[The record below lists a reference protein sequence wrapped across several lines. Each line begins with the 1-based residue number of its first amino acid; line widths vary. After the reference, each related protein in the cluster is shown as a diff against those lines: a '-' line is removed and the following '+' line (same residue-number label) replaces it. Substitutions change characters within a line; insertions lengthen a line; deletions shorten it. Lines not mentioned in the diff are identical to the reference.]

1 MLKYHAFHFFH
12 FARLFT
18 NICVYV
24 NVKFFRRRGG
34 FFIEIRISN
43 YHKGKR
49 RCQCY
54 SVCYLGMVP
63 SWRPVI
69 RKYLEFTFV
78 KMYGALSFGHKSL
91 SNISG
96 SPCSVLFPTGSSILF
111 HSKFAPKTKPCYI
124 YMYSKQETD
133 TRCAASLSDNPWL
146 LINLSYKKTN

>member
-1 MLKYHAFHFFH
+1 MLKYHAFHLFH

-18 NICVYV
+18 NICVHV

-49 RCQCY
+49 RYHCY
-54 SVCYLGMVP
+54 SVCYLGMIP

-96 SPCSVLFPTGSSILF
+96 SPCSVLFPTGSNILF
-111 HSKFAPKTKPCYI
+111 HSKFAPKTKRR
-124 YMYSKQETD
+124 TNV
-133 TRCAASLSDNPWL
+133 TRCALLKHWNIRNRRIIARVTKWSCYFISL
-146 LINLSYKKTN
+146 